1 MWVACFQPIIS
12 HAFQSHCLWCAM
24 SLTLAFNLYVIED
37 QSHGDCNSLVIKFL
51 RGRFGEAK

>member
-37 QSHGDCNSLVIKFL
+37 QSHGDCNLLVIKL
-51 RGRFGEAK
+51 LWR